1 MSTAHWR
8 TRCSPCDLP
17 PNFSP
22 RIMRLSPVLFDSSM
36 YISALRTGEGAALML
51 RRLAAGAPVWLS
63 SVVLEEL
70 YAGVSAR
77 PWHVVE
83 RLERDFDRSK
93 RILVP
98 NLSDWTQ
105 TGKVLAR
112 LAAKYDYEQIG
123 RGRLTNDA
131 LIAMSAGRLGIT
143 VITANKRDFKK
154 LAEFRPFRW
163 RVNNPQST

>member
-1 MSTAHWR
+1 M
-8 TRCSPCDLP
+8 P
-17 PNFSP
+17 
-22 RIMRLSPVLFDSSM
+22 PVLFDSSI
-36 YISALRTGEGAALML
+36 YISALRTGEGTALML

-77 PWHVVE
+77 SWHVVE
-83 RLERDFDRSK
+83 RLERDFDRAK

-98 NLSDWTQ
+98 NRGDWTQ

-123 RGRLTNDA
+123 RGRLTNHA

-143 VITANKRDFKK
+143 VITANQRDFKK
-154 LAEFRPFRW
+154 LAEFRPFQW
-163 RVNNPQST
+163 QVNNPQSI